1 MKTRL
6 LNIWF
11 NITSSYWF
19 IPSVMLVSS
28 FLLSFFFIWIDGLIV
43 KDDLPAIFHWI
54 YLNKPDGAR
63 SLLSTIAG
71 SMITVAGVV
80 FSITIVALTL
90 ASTQF
95 GPRILTNFVRDKGN
109 QFVLGAFIS
118 TFVYCLSLLRTLRG
132 GEENLFI
139 PHISIMIGFI
149 LAIINIFVLIYFIHH
164 ISNSIQVSN
173 IISNINS
180 ELLSS
185 IAKRFPK
192 ELGND
197 VSGAKKLWTALE
209 QPPRD
214 FEERSVKIPSSK
226 SGYIR
231 FMDDNGLISFAK
243 SNNIIIKL
251 LCRPG
256 EYLIEGTPIA
266 HVYPKE
272 NYNESIDS
280 KINHDIVTGSQ
291 RTSEQDV
298 EFPINQIV
306 EIALRALS
314 PGINDPFTAIGCV
327 ERLTVSLCE
336 LAKSHPPSRFRYDS
350 ENNLR
355 IIANPKKFSELL
367 DKAFNQILHFGRS
380 DFVVV
385 LKLIESVN
393 IISHFLHNDEDI
405 AATMNFVGLV
415 KAQSKPSQMVDVER
429 EKINNLCESA
439 LENLQNIKLKR
450 QYAD

>member
-6 LNIWF
+6 LNIWL
-11 NITSSYWF
+11 NISSSYWF
-19 IPSVMLVSS
+19 IPSVMLVAS
-28 FLLSFFFIWIDGLIV
+28 FLLSYFFIWVDGFISKEDVPKVL
-43 KDDLPAIFHWI
+43 HWI
-54 YLNKPDGAR
+54 YLNKPEGAR

-139 PHISIMIGFI
+139 PHISIMVGFI

-185 IAKRFPK
+185 ISKRFPK
-192 ELGND
+192 ELGS
-197 VSGAKKLWTALE
+197 SGSDAKKLWIALE
-209 QPPRD
+209 QPPKD
-214 FEERSVKIPSSK
+214 FKERSVEIPSSQ

-231 FMDDNGLISFAK
+231 FLDDNGLISFAS

-266 HVYPKE
+266 YVYPEE
-272 NYNESIDS
+272 NYNKSIDS
-280 KINHDIVTGSQ
+280 KINRDIVSGTQ

-314 PGINDPFTAIGCV
+314 PGINDPFTALGCI
-327 ERLTVSLCE
+327 ESLTVSLCE
-336 LAKSHPPSRFRYDS
+336 LAKSKAPSELRYDD
-350 ENNLR
+350 ENKLR
-355 IIANPKKFSELL
+355 IIANPKKYSELF
-367 DKAFNQILHFGRS
+367 DKAFNQILHYGRS

-393 IISHFLHNDEDI
+393 TISYFLHNDEDI

-415 KAQSKPSQMVDVER
+415 KAQSKPSQMVDTER
-429 EKINNLCESA
+429 EKINCLCETA
-439 LENLQNIKLKR
+439 LENLQDVKLK
-450 QYAD
+450 YHKV